1 MSYQADSQSTI
12 NEVLLLIAVL
22 QRIPKNRWVSST
34 EIRKGL
40 AAEGIDLMPRR
51 LQRFLVALVEC
62 EAFHIEVDRRGKP
75 YGYRRNAPDS
85 TLDESSLT
93 PQESLLLRLC
103 QERLKY
109 QLPPCITEAMEPL
122 FSASKT
128 ALNENGKS
136 AKTREWLQKVAFV
149 SDTVPMMPPKIKPR
163 IFNAVSEALYRDSK
177 LRVKFHNSRGEENEA
192 VVSPL
197 GLVQQV

>member
-1 MSYQADSQSTI
+1 MSYQAESQSTI

-93 PQESLLLRLC
+93 PQESLLQR
-103 QERLKY
+103 
-109 QLPPCITEAMEPL
+109 
-122 FSASKT
+122 
-128 ALNENGKS
+128 
-136 AKTREWLQKVAFV
+136 
-149 SDTVPMMPPKIKPR
+149 
-163 IFNAVSEALYRDSK
+163 
-177 LRVKFHNSRGEENEA
+177 
-192 VVSPL
+192 
-197 GLVQQV
+197 

>member
-1 MSYQADSQSTI
+1 MSYQAESQSTI

-75 YGYRRNAPDS
+75 YGYRRPK
-85 TLDESSLT
+85 
-93 PQESLLLRLC
+93 C
-103 QERLKY
+103 
-109 QLPPCITEAMEPL
+109 
-122 FSASKT
+122 
-128 ALNENGKS
+128 
-136 AKTREWLQKVAFV
+136 TR
-149 SDTVPMMPPKIKPR
+149 
-163 IFNAVSEALYRDSK
+163 
-177 LRVKFHNSRGEENEA
+177 FHT
-192 VVSPL
+192 
-197 GLVQQV
+197 

>member
-1 MSYQADSQSTI
+1 MSYQAESQSTI

-103 QERLKY
+103 QERLK
-109 QLPPCITEAMEPL
+109 
-122 FSASKT
+122 
-128 ALNENGKS
+128 
-136 AKTREWLQKVAFV
+136 
-149 SDTVPMMPPKIKPR
+149 
-163 IFNAVSEALYRDSK
+163 
-177 LRVKFHNSRGEENEA
+177 
-192 VVSPL
+192 
-197 GLVQQV
+197 

>member
-1 MSYQADSQSTI
+1 MSYQAESQSTI

-109 QLPPCITEAMEPL
+109 SCRPALRKQWNR
-122 FSASKT
+122 FSAHPKRRSMKT
-128 ALNENGKS
+128 AKALRRGNGCRKWHS
-136 AKTREWLQKVAFV
+136 F
-149 SDTVPMMPPKIKPR
+149 R
-163 IFNAVSEALYRDSK
+163 IRC
-177 LRVKFHNSRGEENEA
+177 R
-192 VVSPL
+192 
-197 GLVQQV
+197 

>member
-75 YGYRRNAPDS
+75 YGYRRNAPIPH
-85 TLDESSLT
+85 LT
-93 PQESLLLRLC
+93 KARSRRRRVFFCVCARSVSNTSCRPALRK
-103 QERLKY
+103 QWNR
-109 QLPPCITEAMEPL
+109 
-122 FSASKT
+122 FSAHPKRRSMKT
-128 ALNENGKS
+128 GKAPRRGNGCRKWHS
-136 AKTREWLQKVAFV
+136 F
-149 SDTVPMMPPKIKPR
+149 R
-163 IFNAVSEALYRDSK
+163 IRC
-177 LRVKFHNSRGEENEA
+177 R
-192 VVSPL
+192 
-197 GLVQQV
+197 